1 MDNEQYKALYY
12 KAKLQAEG
20 HFVTERFEFVESCE
34 VDTRIDFVFK
44 GKTGRVFEVSL

>member
-1 MDNEQYKALYY
+1 MNDQQYLALYD
-12 KAKLQAEG
+12 KARLQAEK
-20 HFVTERFEFVESCE
+20 HFVTERFQLVESCE